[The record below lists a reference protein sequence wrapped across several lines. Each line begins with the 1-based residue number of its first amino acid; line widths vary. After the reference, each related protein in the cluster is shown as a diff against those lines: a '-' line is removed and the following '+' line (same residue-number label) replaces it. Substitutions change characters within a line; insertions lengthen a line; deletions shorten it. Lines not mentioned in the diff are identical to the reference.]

1 LLGHL
6 HRLAKLLASSWWGLA
21 LAGLVLASCGDREPP
36 VARLEIEG
44 SPSVLAYPGY
54 ESVVLRWRVHSDS
67 SVGVEAANVF
77 VHWLD
82 NDGNLVRTFD
92 HAFPSPWRSGVEA
105 EDEIVLFQS
114 ALGPPLAEG
123 RYSLTAGL
131 LDLNGERLPL
141 ETSGEHLGRYEYALA
156 FFEVP
161 ASDLGVRFEFEGD
174 WGPNEPG
181 NDRQILGRRWLGREG
196 SIIVRGGTP
205 GDRVL
210 AWLRIPERSQYQSR
224 FVLDEGAT
232 VLEVQV
238 STPCKQEIV
247 VISGTGLHRV
257 EPRLGEKT
265 DGDCRLDIS
274 SNFSFADPTR
284 EGEVRSAVL
293 EVLSYR
299 RE

>member
-1 LLGHL
+1 MLGHL
-6 HRLAKLLASSWWGLA
+6 HRLARLLASSGC
-21 LAGLVLASCGDREPP
+21 GLVLLGFVLTSCGDREPP

-44 SPSVLAYPGY
+44 EPGSMAYPGY
-54 ESVVLRWRVHSDS
+54 GSIALRWQIDS
-67 SVGVEAANVF
+67 EPLAGAEGVNVF

-82 NDGNLVRTFD
+82 ENGDLVRTFD
-92 HAFPSPWRSGVEA
+92 HAFPSAWRSGVVA
-105 EDEIVLFQS
+105 EYDVVLFQS
-114 ALGPPLAEG
+114 ALGPSLDEG
-123 RYSLTAGL
+123 SYSLTAGV
-131 LDLNGERLPL
+131 LDHEGKRLPL
-141 ETSGEHLGRYEYALA
+141 ETSGSHLGRYEYALA
-156 FFEVP
+156 SFEVP

-174 WGPNEPG
+174 WEPNEPG

-196 SIIVRGGTP
+196 SIIVRGGEP

-210 AWLRIPERSQYQSR
+210 LWLRIPDASQHQSR

-232 VLEVQV
+232 VPEIEL

-257 EPRLGEKT
+257 APRLGEKM

-274 SNFSFADPTR
+274 SNFSFSDPTQ
-284 EGEVRSAVL
+284 EGVLRSAVL